1 MIGNYYEPSEGSNPV
16 MSELMFEGIRDFFF
30 EDLEEENESTEIQQ
44 FLKHVQ
50 LTHNRA
56 TFDAFNEILEGMR
69 PSASYP
75 WRQCTI
81 TQKAKHFG
89 KGTLAKLFETAKSR
103 LFEFITTLCGFIH
116 DKDDCQFQIDERQLA
131 QIKEDRMSK
140 MLTQSVHYLYIILYW
155 VAIGQ

>member
-1 MIGNYYEPSEGSNPV
+1 MMASLQQSSGSDSLEKLRSLEAVMIGNYYEPSEGSNPV

-75 WRQCTI
+75 WR
-81 TQKAKHFG
+81 
-89 KGTLAKLFETAKSR
+89 
-103 LFEFITTLCGFIH
+103 
-116 DKDDCQFQIDERQLA
+116 
-131 QIKEDRMSK
+131 
-140 MLTQSVHYLYIILYW
+140 
-155 VAIGQ
+155 